1 VKAVVFLRGMVL
13 LLELDF
19 VEDGACFLFEMS
31 PKALRFTPVP
41 DFPGVVVETEED
53 FVEGTM
59 VFSFETN
66 CRAVDE
72 DEGCVDDS
80 IGARCES
87 IELLLLRR
95 IINRGDP

>member
-1 VKAVVFLRGMVL
+1 MLL
-13 LLELDF
+13 LLEPDF

-31 PKALRFTPVP
+31 PKALRFMPVP
-41 DFPGVVVETEED
+41 DFAGVVVETEED
-53 FVEGTM
+53 FVEETM

-80 IGARCES
+80 IGARCEN
-87 IELLLLRR
+87 IELLLLSTIMKRC
-95 IINRGDP
+95 NP